1 MAEWRECK
9 LAGDPWKPPAMRDDE
24 FPGDEF
30 RDCHWLKR
38 VVARSFSP
46 ESSIYEPWHVLPAQC
61 ARCPVPALVE
71 AVRAAQPIVE
81 CEEARHDIL
90 LKCTQVEGATEEE
103 KRLREKHL
111 RGKRR
116 EAYRARKAIE
126 AALDRAGEEAR
137 DA

>member
-61 ARCPVPALVE
+61 ARCPVPALVA
-71 AVRAAQPIVE
+71 AVRAMVNEPF
-81 CEEARHDIL
+81 
-90 LKCTQVEGATEEE
+90 T
-103 KRLREKHL
+103 
-111 RGKRR
+111 
-116 EAYRARKAIE
+116 EAYNRAI
-126 AALDRAGEEAR
+126 AALALLDKAKDGEVR
-137 DA
+137 

>member
-1 MAEWRECK
+1 MAEWRECE
-9 LAGDPWKPPAMRDDE
+9 LRHDE
-24 FPGDEF
+24 RTTRFGRVKADCDLGIGDE
-30 RDCHWLKR
+30 RGIG
-38 VVARSFSP
+38 P
-46 ESSIYEPWHVLPAQC
+46 SIC
-61 ARCPVPALVE
+61 AECPVPDDRRDAKKWRECGAALVE

-116 EAYRARKAIE
+116 EAYRARKAID
-126 AALDRAGEEAR
+126 AAFDALDRAGEEAR